1 MCRQHVVRSE
11 RVGQHAHP
19 DIALV
24 QRLDGCLRAG
34 GQNEIGRLDEQLLL
48 QLGDSPADECD
59 HSSLSL
65 PLAMVSGSSAMTRPC
80 AHTRLSTKLGAL
92 VRELLQVLVN
102 RI

>member
-1 MCRQHVVRSE
+1 MSFEASGLVNT
-11 RVGQHAHP
+11 HP

-80 AHTRLSTKLGAL
+80 AHTRLSRSSAPWSASSSRSWSIG
-92 VRELLQVLVN
+92 
-102 RI
+102 